1 MAQSNQQTL
10 DRTDRRILSVLA
22 RDGRISWRDLADQIG
37 LSMTPTLR
45 RVRRLEEDGFITGY
59 AARFDEVQ
67 LGGAFSVFVSVSLE
81 RQAEE
86 ALEIF
91 EARIRQAPEVMTC
104 FMMSGEADY
113 LLRVVARD
121 LPSYQAFMNGVLT
134 RIPGVARIQSSFAL
148 KEVIQRAAPPLEV

>member
-1 MAQSNQQTL
+1 MAPLNQQTL
-10 DRTDRRILSVLA
+10 DRTDRRILAVLA
-22 RDGRISWRDLADQIG
+22 GDGRISWRDLSEQVG
-37 LSMTPTLR
+37 LSLTPTLR
-45 RVRRLEEDGFITGY
+45 RVRRLESEGFIKGY
-59 AARFDEVQ
+59 SARFDEVR

-86 ALEIF
+86 VLELF

-121 LPSYQAFMNGVLT
+121 LPSYQAFMNEVLT

-148 KEVIQRAAPPLEV
+148 KEIIQRAAPPLEA